1 MEFLRTLFVLLFLLN
16 SSKSEEEQ
24 VTIDVVEKPPDEK
37 CQRKSKDGD
46 LLAMHYTGRLE
57 KDGSVFD
64 SSHNRGQTFDFTLG
78 KGMVIQGWEQGLKDM
93 CVGEKRRLRV
103 PAHLGYGDQGAGEVI
118 PPGANLLFEVE
129 LMDIKD
135 GGVEEGETGQGQP
148 APNVF
153 KMIDKD
159 NNNELS
165 IGEVK
170 QYLKEQQGFPNDD
183 EANHETI
190 LSEIFEH
197 EDKDKDGV
205 ISFEEFSGPK
215 HEEL

>member
-1 MEFLRTLFVLLFLLN
+1 MLSL
-16 SSKSEEEQ
+16 
-24 VTIDVVEKPPDEK
+24 
-37 CQRKSKDGD
+37 
-46 LLAMHYTGRLE
+46 M
-57 KDGSVFD
+57 
-64 SSHNRGQTFDFTLG
+64 
-78 KGMVIQGWEQGLKDM
+78 IQ
-93 CVGEKRRLRV
+93 CFIIIV
-103 PAHLGYGDQGAGEVI
+103 GYGDQGAGDVI

-129 LMDIKD
+129 LMEIKD
-135 GGVEEGETGQGQP
+135 RDDVDEEETTQGKA

-159 NNNELS
+159 SNNELS

-170 QYLKEQQGFPNDD
+170 QYLKEQEGFPNDD
-183 EANHETI
+183 ESNHETI

-205 ISFEEFSGPK
+205 ISFQEFSGPK

>member
-1 MEFLRTLFVLLFLLN
+1 MFVCFSDYDYEYKLSQFSML
-16 SSKSEEEQ
+16 
-24 VTIDVVEKPPDEK
+24 
-37 CQRKSKDGD
+37 
-46 LLAMHYTGRLE
+46 
-57 KDGSVFD
+57 SV
-64 SSHNRGQTFDFTLG
+64 
-78 KGMVIQGWEQGLKDM
+78 MIQFIIII
-93 CVGEKRRLRV
+93 V
-103 PAHLGYGDQGAGEVI
+103 GYGDQGAGDVI

-129 LMDIKD
+129 LMEIKD
-135 GGVEEGETGQGQP
+135 RDIADEEETTQEKA

-159 NNNELS
+159 NNKELS

-170 QYLKEQQGFPNDD
+170 KYLKEQEGFPNED
-183 EANHETI
+183 ESNHETI

-215 HEEL
+215 HDEL

>member
-1 MEFLRTLFVLLFLLN
+1 ML
-16 SSKSEEEQ
+16 
-24 VTIDVVEKPPDEK
+24 
-37 CQRKSKDGD
+37 
-46 LLAMHYTGRLE
+46 
-57 KDGSVFD
+57 SV
-64 SSHNRGQTFDFTLG
+64 
-78 KGMVIQGWEQGLKDM
+78 MIQFIIII
-93 CVGEKRRLRV
+93 V
-103 PAHLGYGDQGAGEVI
+103 GYGDQGAGDVI

-129 LMDIKD
+129 LMEIKD
-135 GGVEEGETGQGQP
+135 QDIADEEETTQKKA

-159 NNNELS
+159 NNKELS

-170 QYLKEQQGFPNDD
+170 KYLKEQEGFPNED
-183 EANHETI
+183 ESNHETI

>member
-1 MEFLRTLFVLLFLLN
+1 MFVCFSDYDYEYKLSQFSML
-16 SSKSEEEQ
+16 
-24 VTIDVVEKPPDEK
+24 
-37 CQRKSKDGD
+37 
-46 LLAMHYTGRLE
+46 
-57 KDGSVFD
+57 SV
-64 SSHNRGQTFDFTLG
+64 
-78 KGMVIQGWEQGLKDM
+78 MIQFIIII
-93 CVGEKRRLRV
+93 V
-103 PAHLGYGDQGAGEVI
+103 GYGDQGAGDVI

-129 LMDIKD
+129 LMEIKD
-135 GGVEEGETGQGQP
+135 RDIADEEETAQEKA

-159 NNNELS
+159 NNKELS

-170 QYLKEQQGFPNDD
+170 KYLKEQEGFPNED
-183 EANHETI
+183 ESNHETI

-215 HEEL
+215 HDEL

>member
-1 MEFLRTLFVLLFLLN
+1 MIFDHARPSGQDTCSSILPGWAANHSSRFGSSCLLMVLIIWLIAF
-16 SSKSEEEQ
+16 
-24 VTIDVVEKPPDEK
+24 
-37 CQRKSKDGD
+37 
-46 LLAMHYTGRLE
+46 
-57 KDGSVFD
+57 
-64 SSHNRGQTFDFTLG
+64 TFY
-78 KGMVIQGWEQGLKDM
+78 
-93 CVGEKRRLRV
+93 
-103 PAHLGYGDQGAGEVI
+103 LGYGDQGAGEVI

>member
-1 MEFLRTLFVLLFLLN
+1 MFVRFFDYDYEYKLSQFSMLL
-16 SSKSEEEQ
+16 
-24 VTIDVVEKPPDEK
+24 I
-37 CQRKSKDGD
+37 
-46 LLAMHYTGRLE
+46 M
-57 KDGSVFD
+57 
-64 SSHNRGQTFDFTLG
+64 
-78 KGMVIQGWEQGLKDM
+78 IQFIIIF
-93 CVGEKRRLRV
+93 V
-103 PAHLGYGDQGAGEVI
+103 GYGDQGAGDVI

-129 LMDIKD
+129 LMEIKD
-135 GGVEEGETGQGQP
+135 RDIADEEETTQEKA

-159 NNNELS
+159 NNKELS

-170 QYLKEQQGFPNDD
+170 KYLKEQEGFPNED
-183 EANHETI
+183 ESNHETI

-205 ISFEEFSGPK
+205 ISYEEFSGPK

>member
-1 MEFLRTLFVLLFLLN
+1 MFVCF
-16 SSKSEEEQ
+16 SEYDYEYKLSQ
-24 VTIDVVEKPPDEK
+24 FCI
-37 CQRKSKDGD
+37 
-46 LLAMHYTGRLE
+46 L
-57 KDGSVFD
+57 SV
-64 SSHNRGQTFDFTLG
+64 
-78 KGMVIQGWEQGLKDM
+78 MIQFIIII
-93 CVGEKRRLRV
+93 V
-103 PAHLGYGDQGAGEVI
+103 GYGDQGAGDVI

-129 LMDIKD
+129 LMEIKD
-135 GGVEEGETGQGQP
+135 QDIADEEETTQEKA

-159 NNNELS
+159 NNKELS

-170 QYLKEQQGFPNDD
+170 KYLKEQEGFPNED
-183 EANHETI
+183 ESNHETI

>member
-1 MEFLRTLFVLLFLLN
+1 M
-16 SSKSEEEQ
+16 
-24 VTIDVVEKPPDEK
+24 
-37 CQRKSKDGD
+37 
-46 LLAMHYTGRLE
+46 
-57 KDGSVFD
+57 
-64 SSHNRGQTFDFTLG
+64 
-78 KGMVIQGWEQGLKDM
+78 IQ
-93 CVGEKRRLRV
+93 CFIIIV
-103 PAHLGYGDQGAGEVI
+103 GYGDQGAGDVI

-129 LMDIKD
+129 LMEIKD
-135 GGVEEGETGQGQP
+135 RDDVDEEETTQGKA

-159 NNNELS
+159 SNNELS

-170 QYLKEQQGFPNDD
+170 QYLKEQEGFPNDD
-183 EANHETI
+183 ESNHETI

-205 ISFEEFSGPK
+205 ISFQEFSGPK